1 MAKVVPPP
9 SIIRVIQNP
18 ETWNPTVFESLIRN
32 DLENS
37 SGPLAASD
45 ELLVALLVMTMDSL
59 VEAHMKI
66 MQDGPTYMY
75 NSGEAT
81 SAWQKIRTEC
91 LDKIVKLMTEL
102 SLVTR
107 SRAKAAAKPTSVDEL
122 FASA

>member
-1 MAKVVPPP
+1 MAKIVPPP

-59 VEAHMKI
+59 VEAHVKI
-66 MQDGPTYMY
+66 LSAGPTYMY

-81 SAWQKIRTEC
+81 SAWQKIRMEC
-91 LDKIVKLMTEL
+91 LDKILKLMTEL
-102 SLVTR
+102 SLATR
-107 SRAKAAAKPTSVDEL
+107 SRAKTQAKPTSVDEL